1 MKKTVKSMLFV
12 GCAVV
17 MFPMV
22 FMFHL
27 FGLVLDKNQ
36 LVAGFS
42 QLLSL
47 LPGKL
52 GSYLRAGFYRFVLN
66 ACAPNVLV
74 GFGTLLSHTDTDL
87 GKGAYVGPQCNL
99 GMCSIG
105 KNTLLGSGV
114 HVLSGKEQHNF
125 SDIDKPIKA
134 QGGTFTK
141 IAIGDNC
148 WIGNTAVVMA
158 NIGNGSVVAAGAVVV
173 DDIPANAI
181 AVGNPAKVVRYRG
194 AQQ

>member
-12 GCAVV
+12 GCAIV
-17 MFPMV
+17 MLPMV
-22 FMFHL
+22 LMFHL

-36 LVAGFS
+36 LIAGFS

-66 ACAPNVLV
+66 DCAPNVLV

-87 GKGAYVGPQCNL
+87 GKGSYIGPQCNL

-125 SDIDKPIKA
+125 SDTDKPIKA

-141 IAIGDNC
+141 ISIGDNC

-158 NIGNGSVVAAGAVVV
+158 NVGSGSVVAAGAVVV
-173 DDIPANAI
+173 DAIPDNAI
-181 AVGNPAKVVRYRG
+181 AVGNPAKVVKYRG
-194 AQQ
+194 K